1 MFWYMRY
8 KDGQGYYRRFPYSGD
23 YVVYLGYINPFS
35 LPIFPVSDLAD
46 QTFHTS
52 RLWSDLISKV

>member
-1 MFWYMRY
+1 MIWYMRY

-23 YVVYLGYINPFS
+23 YVVYLGYINPCS

-52 RLWSDLISKV
+52 RL

>member
-1 MFWYMRY
+1 MV
-8 KDGQGYYRRFPYSGD
+8 KVIIGD
-23 YVVYLGYINPFS
+23 SLIVETIYYVVYLGYINPFS
-35 LPIFPVSDLAD
+35 LPIFPVSHLAD